1 MPSSRRRKPATRKA
15 PPKRARRSLL
25 AARPSLR
32 ALWPRL
38 ELEPHHVDI
47 IGLALVAVGIF
58 LAGVAYLHWA
68 GGTLGNGVTHATRF
82 VFGVLGYAV
91 PAALVVAGA
100 LVLMRDLRP
109 PVRPMRAGVLCLVA
123 ALTLALAAGTFGLG
137 PGAAPPGSFW
147 RVSTFESRGGIVGQ
161 AELWV
166 VSHLFSTLGAHIL
179 ASFLFLAGLILVS
192 GATLA
197 SVIRATRTRV
207 LDTSRAVRDSAALRT
222 VAEAA
227 TGSMGRESVADRARG
242 AEPPPPATAAGRAVA
257 AEDEEAA
264 ALSDHDPEPV
274 SPPVPDTAELV
285 VRATHVEAPAVEG
298 GAPEAEG
305 DRDVVAGGLHAPG
318 AGERAGR
325 ASADDAAEAREEA
338 PPGRPEVSP
347 NELTP
352 RGRYRASITDDPDF
366 EWRIPAARFLTRSTG
381 EAARPD
387 TAGQEQV
394 AQTLIETLGHFGIEA
409 KVIGRVTGPHITR
422 YELRLAP
429 GTKVAKVSQLKD
441 DLAYALAA
449 TEIRILA
456 PIPGKQAVGVEVPNA
471 RRRIVHL
478 GDVFQEPPA
487 EWSPLAVWLG
497 KDIAGRAIGADLAKM
512 PHLLVAGTTG
522 AGKSACVNAMLS
534 SILLRATPHQV
545 RVVLVDPKQV
555 ELNHYEGIPH
565 LLTPVITSPRMAANA
580 LANLVKEMEQRYGLM
595 SLARTRS
602 LPELNRAREKRGEPP
617 LPYIL
622 CVIDELADLM
632 MVAPA
637 DVEDAIIR
645 LAQKARAVGIHLV
658 LATQSPR
665 VDVITGMIKANVPSR
680 IAFAVSSQTDSRV
693 ILDQNGAESL
703 LGQGDML
710 FSPVGSSKVQRIQG
724 AYIDEEQ
731 ILQLTEAWRRQGEP
745 EFHEELLEEVPSEG
759 DNGSGEETEFHP
771 DEDPLLDE
779 AIALVAQMGTASTS
793 MLQRRLRLGYTRAGR
808 LIDMLERRGIISG
821 YEGSKPRQVLITEA
835 DVPRI
840 LAHLAEAEGAGAP
853 AVSVPED

>member
-1 MPSSRRRKPATRKA
+1 
-15 PPKRARRSLL
+15 
-25 AARPSLR
+25 
-32 ALWPRL
+32 
-38 ELEPHHVDI
+38 
-47 IGLALVAVGIF
+47 
-58 LAGVAYLHWA
+58 
-68 GGTLGNGVTHATRF
+68 
-82 VFGVLGYAV
+82 
-91 PAALVVAGA
+91 
-100 LVLMRDLRP
+100 
-109 PVRPMRAGVLCLVA
+109 MRAGITSLTA
-123 ALTLALAAGTFGLG
+123 ALTLALAAGTLGLG
-137 PGAAPPGSFW
+137 PGAAPIHQFW
-147 RVSTFESRGGIVGQ
+147 QPPAFEARGGIVGQ
-161 AELWV
+161 AELWAAE
-166 VSHLFSTLGAHIL
+166 HLLSTSGADIL
-179 ASFLFLAGLILVS
+179 AVFLMLAGLILVS
-192 GATLA
+192 GATIA
-197 SVIRATRTRV
+197 SIVRMTSAGVTG
-207 LDTSRAVRDSAALRT
+207 TSRALRRSTEELAAT
-222 VAEAA
+222 VARRPATEAA
-227 TGSMGRESVADRARG
+227 RLRA
-242 AEPPPPATAAGRAVA
+242 APVEEPDPPLP
-257 AEDEEAA
+257 
-264 ALSDHDPEPV
+264 PE
-274 SPPVPDTAELV
+274 PDTAELV
-285 VRATHVEAPAVEG
+285 VRATHVEAPPIEW
-298 GAPEAEG
+298 E
-305 DRDVVAGGLHAPG
+305 RDGEPAAAGENGKADSGEPPASLKAGG
-318 AGERAGR
+318 
-325 ASADDAAEAREEA
+325 DQ
-338 PPGRPEVSP
+338 
-347 NELTP
+347 LTP
-352 RGRYRASITDDPDF
+352 RGRYRAAITERPDF
-366 EWRIPAARFLTRSTG
+366 EWRVPPSRFLTRSSV
-381 EAARPD
+381 ESARPD

-394 AQTLIETLGHFGIEA
+394 ARALIETLGHFGIEA

-429 GTKVAKVSQLKD
+429 GTKVSKVSQLKD

-449 TEIRILA
+449 TDIRILA

-478 GDVFQEPPA
+478 GDVFQDPPPD
-487 EWSPLAVWLG
+487 WSPLAVWLG

-534 SILLRATPHQV
+534 SILLRATPHEV

-580 LANLVKEMEQRYGLM
+580 LQNLVKEMEQRYATM

-602 LPELNRAREKRGEPP
+602 LPELNRSREQRGEPP

-637 DVEDAIIR
+637 DVEDSIIR

-710 FSPVGSSKVQRIQG
+710 FSPVGSSKLQRIQG
-724 AYIDEEQ
+724 AWVDESE
-731 ILQLTEAWRRQGEP
+731 IEKLTSDWRRQGEP
-745 EFHEELLEEVPSEG
+745 EFHEELLEEVPAEES
-759 DNGSGEETEFHP
+759 DGSDDDALHP
-771 DEDPLLDE
+771 DEDPLLED

-840 LAHLAEAEGAGAP
+840 LSHLAEVEAP
-853 AVSVPED
+853 SSVAAARSTGDDDEL

>member
-1 MPSSRRRKPATRKA
+1 MPAARKRRSPKKA
-15 PPKRARRSLL
+15 PARARRSLL
-25 AARPSLR
+25 ANRPSLPSLSR
-32 ALWPRL
+32 P
-38 ELEPHHVDI
+38 LEPHHLDI
-47 IGLALVAVGIF
+47 VGLALIAVGIF
-58 LAGVAYLHWA
+58 LAGVEYLHWS
-68 GGTLGNGVTHATRF
+68 GGALGNG
-82 VFGVLGYAV
+82 AV
-91 PAALVVAGA
+91 SGLRYVVGA
-100 LVLMRDLRP
+100 LAYAMPVVLIAAGTLVLVRELRP
-109 PVRPMRAGVLCLVA
+109 PARPMRTGAVCLA
-123 ALTLALAAGTFGLG
+123 AAITLALAAGTFGIG
-137 PGAAPPGSFW
+137 PGAAPAQHFW
-147 RVSTFESRGGIVGQ
+147 AASTVKPRGGMVGEG
-161 AELWV
+161 ELWLS
-166 VSHLFSTLGAHIL
+166 SHLLSTLGANIL
-179 ASFLFLAGLILVS
+179 AVFLFMAGVILVS

-197 SVIRATRTRV
+197 SVIRATGAGV
-207 LDTSRAVRDSAALRT
+207 AGTSRALRRTSGDVAAT
-222 VAEAA
+222 VAGGAGKIRARPTREAGRVATEAGQTATPAGQAA
-227 TGSMGRESVADRARG
+227 TE
-242 AEPPPPATAAGRAVA
+242 AGRAGVLG
-257 AEDEEAA
+257 EGEP
-264 ALSDHDPEPV
+264 LLPPEPET
-274 SPPVPDTAELV
+274 SELV
-285 VRATHVEAPAVEG
+285 VRATHVEAPPVELD
-298 GAPEAEG
+298 P
-305 DRDVVAGGLHAPG
+305 
-318 AGERAGR
+318 
-325 ASADDAAEAREEA
+325 DAAHEVEDEAAEDPE
-338 PPGRPEVSP
+338 PGRPAREVSP
-347 NELTP
+347 EDLTP
-352 RGRYRASITDDPDF
+352 QGRYRASITDDPDF
-366 EWRIPAARFLTRSTG
+366 VWRVPPARFLTRSTG
-381 EAARPD
+381 ENAKPD

-394 AQTLIETLGHFGIEA
+394 ARTLIETLGHFGIEA

-429 GTKVAKVSQLKD
+429 GTKVSKVAQLKD

-449 TEIRILA
+449 TDIRILA

-478 GDVFQEPPA
+478 GDVFQEPPPD
-487 EWSPLAVWLG
+487 WSPLTVWLG
-497 KDIAGRAIGADLAKM
+497 KDIAGHAIGADLAKM

-534 SILLRATPHQV
+534 AILLRATPHEV
-545 RVVLVDPKQV
+545 RLVLVDPKQV

-580 LANLVKEMEQRYGLM
+580 LQNLVKEMEQRYGIM

-602 LPELNRAREKRGEPP
+602 LPELNRVREQRGEPP
-617 LPYIL
+617 LPYVL

-637 DVEDAIIR
+637 DVEDSVIR

-731 ILQLTEAWRRQGEP
+731 IAQLTDAWRRQGEP
-745 EFHEELLEEVPSEG
+745 EFREELLDEVPSE
-759 DNGSGEETEFHP
+759 DSNSSEDAEFHP
-771 DEDPLLDE
+771 DEDPLLEE

-840 LAHLAEAEGAGAP
+840 LSHLAEAEGASSLAGGSDLAD
-853 AVSVPED
+853 AS